1 MINVTLLTCSINA
14 LLNVKEAPLLLCS
27 SKIYYIFTNLCIHQ
41 RNYFITHKPFKMQ
54 ARRVK
59 HNVRMF
65 IFFQELNAQKQE
77 MMQLEHD
84 RGIRN
89 NLLEYL
95 RSFDPDVVMT
105 QLLLNLYQ
113 LSVVK

>member
-1 MINVTLLTCSINA
+1 MHQKKMNA
-14 LLNVKEAPLLLCS
+14 SKEMVLLLIDCL
-27 SKIYYIFTNLCIHQ
+27 KGKL
-41 RNYFITHKPFKMQ
+41 KEL
-54 ARRVK
+54 K
-59 HNVRMF
+59 HNVTMF

-95 RSFDPDVVMT
+95 RSFDPDMVMPHKS
-105 QLLLNLYQ
+105 QLLFNLYQ
-113 LSVVK
+113 PSIVK